1 MSRSSLLRR
10 MQSDGVLSPWPP
22 RRCKFLESDNVMQNI
37 EIRFDG
43 AIWASTIFPEG
54 IVQRSFIA
62 DGALAETGAK
72 IAEIRADGALHEIIS
87 PASGRLTI
95 VAAVNDVVE
104 PGFLLATLAVA
115 SIDIH
120 ADY

>member
-1 MSRSSLLRR
+1 
-10 MQSDGVLSPWPP
+10 
-22 RRCKFLESDNVMQNI
+22 MQNI
-37 EIRFDG
+37 EVRVDE

-54 IVQRSFIA
+54 IVQRWFIV
-62 DGALAETGAK
+62 DGAVAETGAK
-72 IAEIRADGALHEIIS
+72 VAGARVEGALHEITS

-95 VAAVNDVVE
+95 VAAVDGVVE

-120 ADY
+120 AVY